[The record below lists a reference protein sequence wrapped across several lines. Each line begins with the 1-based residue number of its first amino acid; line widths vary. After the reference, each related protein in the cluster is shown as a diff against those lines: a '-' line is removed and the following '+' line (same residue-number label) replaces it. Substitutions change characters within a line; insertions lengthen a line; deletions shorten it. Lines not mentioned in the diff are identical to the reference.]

1 VKRLV
6 LSLIITT
13 ALAFTAAAEK
23 IGRIVYQQSGNY
35 KFPQQMLQ
43 FNVQEHPGDVFND
56 KLLNDDIK
64 RLFATGF
71 FADVVAETKKV
82 NADTV
87 DILFK
92 LKTKPVVKQIVYK
105 GNQKFPTDDLKKET
119 TLEAELPLNDVKLR
133 ESTNKIRAYY
143 KEKGYNEATIAPVV
157 KVEDADHVT
166 VTFNIDEKLRL
177 KVNDVTFEGNTVFS
191 SWDLKNALA
200 NRHSFLSRL
209 FEVGLFDSTQLETD
223 QVRLREMYW
232 NKGYL
237 DFKVIG
243 VTTTPE
249 PGNPEYMDIHFKL
262 YEGKPYKI
270 NKVTITGTK
279 KFTPEQLV
287 KCVTLR
293 KGETYDKAQ
302 EDKTKD
308 NIEFEY
314 AVLGYADYTCRV
326 IRYPDFQTHLVDL
339 EIQITEG
346 IPFTVQDVNI
356 KGNKV
361 TKDKVIRREL
371 AIQPGDP
378 VDKNRIEAS
387 KNRLMGMG
395 YFKDVKAVTVN
406 DEEYGKKDV
415 NISVEEKSNFEFTVG
430 GGYSD
435 TDSLA
440 GTVALTNNN
449 FDITDPEHYFQGG
462 GQRLRVA
469 GLLGLERQSANIDFT
484 EPWLFDMPLRFDLG
498 GYWNQA
504 TYENWSEQRIGVKT
518 GLTKKFYD
526 DFTSA
531 SLGYKFEQV
540 NVYDMDRDASQELK
554 AERGRS
560 WVSSPSIDLARDT
573 RDSLTDPTRGYL
585 LDSFASITPKV
596 LGSTNNTYRLE
607 QKGSHYMNFFDK
619 AIVWQNGGKVGTVS
633 SFNRDD
639 MAPLYERYFLGGGDT
654 VRGFPYRR
662 ISPVDDNKDNIGG
675 QTMVLM
681 TSEVT
686 HPIWKFIRGAIF
698 VDAGTVG
705 KNSYSTNFNNL
716 NMGAGYGFR
725 IKLPMINAPIKLD
738 LAYPILNNQ
747 PGAPERLQFHFNMG
761 AAW

>member
-1 VKRLV
+1 VKRITLAV
-6 LSLIITT
+6 MLIT
-13 ALAFTAAAEK
+13 ALAFSATAEK
-23 IGRIVYQQSGNY
+23 IGRIVFQQAGNY
-35 KFPQQMLQ
+35 KFPEQMLQ
-43 FNVQEHPGDVFND
+43 FNIQQHAGDTFND
-56 KLLNDDIK
+56 KVLNDDIK
-64 RLFATGF
+64 RLFGTGF
-71 FADVVAETKKV
+71 FSDVVAETKKV
-82 NADTV
+82 DADTV
-87 DILFK
+87 DILFQ
-92 LKTKPVVKQIVYK
+92 LKAKPVVKQIVFK
-105 GNQKFPTDDLKKET
+105 GNQKFPTADLQKEI
-119 TLEAELPLNDVKLR
+119 TLEADLPLNDVKLR
-133 ESTNKIRAYY
+133 ESSNKLRAYY
-143 KEKGYNEATIAPVV
+143 RGKGYNEATIAPTV
-157 KVEDADHVT
+157 KREDAAHVS
-166 VTFNIDEKLRL
+166 VIFNIDEKLRL

-191 SWDLKNALA
+191 SWDLKNSLA
-200 NRHSFLSRL
+200 NRYSFLSR
-209 FEVGLFDSTQLETD
+209 FFDVGLFDSTQLDMD

-237 DFKVIG
+237 DFKVEKV
-243 VTTTPE
+243 VTTPD
-249 PGNPEYMDIHFKL
+249 PGNPEYVNINFKL
-262 YEGKPYKI
+262 YEGKPYKV

-279 KFTPEQLV
+279 KFTPQQLAKCIALV
-287 KCVTLR
+287 K
-293 KGETYDKAQ
+293 GAIYDKTM
-302 EDKTKD
+302 EDKTKE

-314 AVLGYADYTCRV
+314 ALLGYADYNCRV
-326 IRYPDFQTHLVDL
+326 TRYPDYQTHLVDV
-339 EIQITEG
+339 EFQITEG
-346 IPFTVQDVNI
+346 IPYTVQDVNI

-449 FDITDPEHYFQGG
+449 FDITDPDHYFQGG
-462 GQRLRVA
+462 GERLRVA
-469 GLLGLERQSANIDFT
+469 GLLGLERESGTIDFT

-504 TYENWSEQRIGVKT
+504 TYDVWSEQRIGAKT
-518 GLTKKFYD
+518 ALTKKFYD
-526 DFTSA
+526 DFTSV

-554 AERGRS
+554 DQRGRS
-560 WVSSPSIDLARDT
+560 WNSTPSLDLARDT

-585 LDSFASITPKV
+585 LDAFSSITPKV
-596 LGSTNNTYRLE
+596 LGSTHNTYRLE
-607 QKGSHYMNFFDK
+607 GKGSYYMNFLDK
-619 AIVWQNGGKVGTVS
+619 ALIWQNGAKVGTVS
-633 SFNRDD
+633 SFNRNDQ
-639 MAPLYERYFLGGGDT
+639 APLYERYFLGGGDT
-654 VRGFPYRR
+654 IRGFPYRR
-662 ISPVDDNKDNIGG
+662 ISPVDGNKDNVGG

-686 HPIWKFIRGAIF
+686 HPIWRFIRGAIF
-698 VDAGTVG
+698 VDAGSVG
-705 KNSYSTNFNNL
+705 KNSYSPGFGDFD
-716 NMGAGYGFR
+716 MGAGYGFR

-738 LAYPILNNQ
+738 LAYPIVNNQ
-747 PGAPERLQFHFNMG
+747 KGAPDRLQFHFNMG
-761 AAW
+761 ATW